1 MKKKAKTL
9 KGKAKPKSKP
19 AKSQSKTAAN
29 KSGLPRNKAGI
40 VPLNDRVLVQPLS
53 QEEMGRT
60 TSFGIIIP
68 ETVDKKKPDQGTVV
82 AVGPG
87 KRNDRG
93 ERMPL
98 EVKPGDR
105 VYFSKP
111 WDEPQKI
118 DGVDYYFIAETDILA
133 VIKK

>member
-1 MKKKAKTL
+1 MSKKMKKKS
-9 KGKAKPKSKP
+9 KAKKSTPKAKKFKP
-19 AKSQSKTAAN
+19 VQKRTSN
-29 KSGLPRNKAGI
+29 KSGITPMG
-40 VPLNDRVLVQPLS
+40 DRVLVRPLS
-53 QEEMGRT
+53 QEEMGKV

-87 KRNDRG
+87 KRNERG
-93 ERMPL
+93 ERVAID
-98 EVKPGDR
+98 VKVGDR
-105 VYFSKP
+105 VYFTKP

-118 DGVDYYFIAETDILA
+118 DGVEYYFIAESDILA

>member
-1 MKKKAKTL
+1 MKKKAKKL
-9 KGKAKPKSKP
+9 KSKAKPKSKP
-19 AKSQSKTAAN
+19 AKSAAKT
-29 KSGLPRNKAGI
+29 SSHNKAGI
-40 VPLNDRVLVQPLS
+40 TPLNDRVLVRPLS
-53 QEEMGRT
+53 QEEMGHT

-98 EVKPGDR
+98 EVKEGDR

-118 DGVDYYFIAETDILA
+118 DGVDYYFIAESDILA
-133 VIKK
+133 IIKK

>member
-1 MKKKAKTL
+1 MKKKT
-9 KGKAKPKSKP
+9 KAKKVAQKIGKKAAKPTQKNNVSKALP
-19 AKSQSKTAAN
+19 GN
-29 KSGLPRNKAGI
+29 KSG
-40 VPLNDRVLVQPLS
+40 VTPLGDRVLVRPLT

-87 KRNDRG
+87 KRNEHG
-93 ERMPL
+93 ERMVL
-98 EVKPGDR
+98 DVKPGDR

-118 DGVDYYFIAETDILA
+118 DGVDYYFIAESDILA
-133 VIKK
+133 IIKK

>member
-1 MKKKAKTL
+1 MAKV
-9 KGKAKPKSKP
+9 PS
-19 AKSQSKTAAN
+19 N
-29 KSGLPRNKAGI
+29 KSGLSRNKAGI
-40 VPLNDRVLVQPLS
+40 QPLNDRVLVRPLS
-53 QEEMGRT
+53 QEEMGHT

-87 KRNDRG
+87 KRNDKG

-98 EVKPGDR
+98 EVHEGDR
-105 VYFSKP
+105 VYFAKP

-118 DGVDYYFIAETDILA
+118 DGVDYYFIAESDILA

>member
-1 MKKKAKTL
+1 MKKKPKKLKSNAKP
-9 KGKAKPKSKP
+9 KGKAIKS
-19 AKSQSKTAAN
+19 ASKSAVKSSTN
-29 KSGLPRNKAGI
+29 KSGI
-40 VPLNDRVLVQPLS
+40 MPLNDRVLVRPLT

-68 ETVDKKKPDQGTVV
+68 ETIDKKKPDQGTVV

-87 KRNDRG
+87 KRNDKG

-98 EVKPGDR
+98 EVREGDR

-118 DGVDYYFIAETDILA
+118 DGVDYYFIAESDILA

>member
-1 MKKKAKTL
+1 MKKKAKSS
-9 KGKAKPKSKP
+9 KSKAKPKSKP
-19 AKSQSKTAAN
+19 VKSAAKTSSAAKSD
-29 KSGLPRNKAGI
+29 I
-40 VPLNDRVLVQPLS
+40 VPLNDRVLVRPLS

>member
-1 MKKKAKTL
+1 MKKKAASK
-9 KGKAKPKSKP
+9 KPKVKA
-19 AKSQSKTAAN
+19 AKSAPKKQAKVAV
-29 KSGLPRNKAGI
+29 PKAGI
-40 VPLNDRVLVQPLS
+40 QPLNDRVLVRPLS

-68 ETVDKKKPDQGTVV
+68 ETVDKKKPDQGVVV

-87 KRNDRG
+87 KRNESG

-98 EVKPGDR
+98 EVQPGDR

-118 DGVDYYFIAETDILA
+118 DGVEYYFIAESDILA
-133 VIKK
+133 IIRK

>member
-1 MKKKAKTL
+1 MKKKAKSS
-9 KGKAKPKSKP
+9 KSKAKPKSKP
-19 AKSQSKTAAN
+19 VKSAAKTSSAAKS
-29 KSGLPRNKAGI
+29 GI
-40 VPLNDRVLVQPLS
+40 VPLNDRVLVRPLS

>member
-1 MKKKAKTL
+1 MKKKSKT
-9 KGKAKPKSKP
+9 KAKSKP
-19 AKSQSKTAAN
+19 KTKQKNSAKNAAVK
-29 KSGLPRNKAGI
+29 KSSNKAGI
-40 VPLNDRVLVQPLS
+40 IPLNDRVLVRPLS

-68 ETVDKKKPDQGTVV
+68 ETIDKKKPDQGTVV

-87 KRNDRG
+87 KRNERG

-98 EVKPGDR
+98 EVKEGDR
-105 VYFSKP
+105 IYFSKP

-118 DGVDYYFIAETDILA
+118 DGVDYYFIAESDILA
-133 VIKK
+133 IIKK

>member
-1 MKKKAKTL
+1 MKKKTKTS
-9 KGKAKPKSKP
+9 KSKAKPKSKA
-19 AKSQSKTAAN
+19 AKGAVKPST
-29 KSGLPRNKAGI
+29 NKAGI
-40 VPLNDRVLVQPLS
+40 MPLNDRVLVRPLS
-53 QEEMGRT
+53 QEEVGRT

-87 KRNDRG
+87 KRNEKG

-98 EVKPGDR
+98 EVKEGDR
-105 VYFSKP
+105 VYFAKP

-118 DGVDYYFIAETDILA
+118 DGVDYYFIAESDILA
-133 VIKK
+133 IIKK

>member
-1 MKKKAKTL
+1 MKKKAKNS
-9 KGKAKPKSKP
+9 KSKAKPKSKA
-19 AKSQSKTAAN
+19 AKGAVKPST
-29 KSGLPRNKAGI
+29 NKAGI
-40 VPLNDRVLVQPLS
+40 MPLNDRVLVRPLS
-53 QEEMGRT
+53 QEEVGRT

-87 KRNDRG
+87 KRNEKG

-98 EVKPGDR
+98 EVKEGDR
-105 VYFSKP
+105 VYFAKP

-118 DGVDYYFIAETDILA
+118 DGVDYYFIAESDILA
-133 VIKK
+133 IIKK